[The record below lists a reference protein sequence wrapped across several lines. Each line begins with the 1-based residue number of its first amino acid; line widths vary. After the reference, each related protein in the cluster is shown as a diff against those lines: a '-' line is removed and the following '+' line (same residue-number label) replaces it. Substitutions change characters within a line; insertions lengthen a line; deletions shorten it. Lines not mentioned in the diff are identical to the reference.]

1 MARVQPSSLITSIS
15 GSTCHH
21 DGTYF
26 ATNKQTGKVYA
37 AKRCFSSDKP
47 MTEAQKAQQVKFG
60 SKAKCASAWWSKNK
74 PSQANPNG
82 TEAYQLIQR
91 AFKGQHKTGNIFAY
105 MRSLITADNK
115 VMIGD
120 LDITGGVKPG
130 GSTTEGGGGQ
140 KPGGDGEVDA

>member
-47 MTEAQKAQQVKFG
+47 MTEAQKEQQVKFG
-60 SKAKCASAWWSKNK
+60 SKAKFASAWWSKNK

-130 GSTTEGGGGQ
+130 GSTTEGGGGR
-140 KPGGDGEVDA
+140 KPGGEVET

>member
-47 MTEAQKAQQVKFG
+47 MTEAQKEQQVKFG
-60 SKAKCASAWWSKNK
+60 SKAKFASAWWSKNK

-130 GSTTEGGGGQ
+130 GSTTEGCGGQ
-140 KPGGDGEVDA
+140 KPGGEVET

>member
-26 ATNKQTGKVYA
+26 ATTKQTGKVYA

-47 MTEAQKAQQVKFG
+47 MTEAQKEQQVKFG
-60 SKAKCASAWWSKNK
+60 SKAKFASAWWSKNK

-130 GSTTEGGGGQ
+130 GSTTEGGGGGQ
-140 KPGGDGEVDA
+140 KPGGEVDA

>member
-47 MTEAQKAQQVKFG
+47 MTEAQKEQQVKFG
-60 SKAKCASAWWSKNK
+60 SKAKFASAWWSKNK

-130 GSTTEGGGGQ
+130 GSTTDGGGQ
-140 KPGGDGEVDA
+140 KPGGEVDA

>member
-26 ATNKQTGKVYA
+26 ATNTQTGKVYA

-47 MTEAQKAQQVKFG
+47 MTEAQKEQQVKFG
-60 SKAKCASAWWSKNK
+60 SKAKFASAWWSKNK
-74 PSQANPNG
+74 PSQENPNG

-140 KPGGDGEVDA
+140 KPGGEVET

>member
-1 MARVQPSSLITSIS
+1 MARVETSSLITSIS
-15 GSTCHH
+15 GSTCRH

-47 MTEAQKAQQVKFG
+47 MTEAQMAQQVKFG
-60 SKAKCASAWWSKNK
+60 SKAKFASVWWIKNK
-74 PSQANPNG
+74 PSKENPNG
-82 TEAYQLIQR
+82 TESYQLILR
-91 AFKGQHKTGNIFAY
+91 AFKGQHKIGNIFAY

-120 LDITGGVKPG
+120 IDLTGGVVSGGNSSG
-130 GSTTEGGGGQ
+130 GSQNPPSEIE
-140 KPGGDGEVDA
+140 P

>member
-47 MTEAQKAQQVKFG
+47 MTEAQKEQQVKLG
-60 SKAKCASAWWSKNK
+60 SKAKFASAWWSKNK

-140 KPGGDGEVDA
+140 KPGGEVET

>member
-47 MTEAQKAQQVKFG
+47 MTEAQKEQQVKFG
-60 SKAKCASAWWSKNK
+60 SKAKFASAWWSKNK

-130 GSTTEGGGGQ
+130 GSTTEGGGGGQ
-140 KPGGDGEVDA
+140 KPGGEVDA

>member
-47 MTEAQKAQQVKFG
+47 MTEAQKEQQVKF
-60 SKAKCASAWWSKNK
+60 ASAWWSKNK

-130 GSTTEGGGGQ
+130 GSTTEGGGGGQ
-140 KPGGDGEVDA
+140 KPCGEVDA

>member
-47 MTEAQKAQQVKFG
+47 MTEAQKEQQVKFG
-60 SKAKCASAWWSKNK
+60 SKAKFASAWWSKNK

-115 VMIGD
+115 VMNGD

-140 KPGGDGEVDA
+140 KPGGEVET

>member
-37 AKRCFSSDKP
+37 AKRCFSRDKP
-47 MTEAQKAQQVKFG
+47 MTEAQKEQQVKFG
-60 SKAKCASAWWSKNK
+60 SKAKFASAWWSKNK

-140 KPGGDGEVDA
+140 KPGGEVET

>member
-47 MTEAQKAQQVKFG
+47 MTEAQKEQQVKFG
-60 SKAKCASAWWSKNK
+60 SKAKFASAWWSKNK

-130 GSTTEGGGGQ
+130 GSTTEGGGSQ
-140 KPGGDGEVDA
+140 KPGGEVET

>member
-15 GSTCHH
+15 GSTCDH

-47 MTEAQKAQQVKFG
+47 MTEAQKEQQVKFG
-60 SKAKCASAWWSKNK
+60 SKAKFASAWWSKNK

-140 KPGGDGEVDA
+140 KPGGEVET

>member
-47 MTEAQKAQQVKFG
+47 MTEAQKEQQVKFG
-60 SKAKCASAWWSKNK
+60 SKAKFASAWWSKNK
-74 PSQANPNG
+74 PSKANPDG
-82 TEAYQLIQR
+82 TEAYQLVQR

-105 MRSLITADNK
+105 MRTLITADNK

-130 GSTTEGGGGQ
+130 GSTTEGGGSSSGN
-140 KPGGDGEVDA
+140 PGEVDG

>member
-47 MTEAQKAQQVKFG
+47 MTEAQKEQQVKFG
-60 SKAKCASAWWSKNK
+60 SKAKFASAWWSKNK

-120 LDITGGVKPG
+120 LDITGGVTPG

-140 KPGGDGEVDA
+140 KPGGEVET

>member
-47 MTEAQKAQQVKFG
+47 MTEAQKEQQVKFG
-60 SKAKCASAWWSKNK
+60 SKAKFASAWWRKNK

-82 TEAYQLIQR
+82 TKAYLLIQR

-120 LDITGGVKPG
+120 PDLTGGVKPG
-130 GSTTEGGGGQ
+130 GSTTEGGGGGQ
-140 KPGGDGEVDA
+140 KPGGEVDA

>member
-47 MTEAQKAQQVKFG
+47 MTEAQKEQQVKFG
-60 SKAKCASAWWSKNK
+60 SKAKFASAWWSKNK
-74 PSQANPNG
+74 PSQENPNG

-140 KPGGDGEVDA
+140 KPGGEVET

>member
-1 MARVQPSSLITSIS
+1 MARVQTSSLITSIS

-26 ATNKQTGKVYA
+26 ATNKQTGRVYA

-47 MTEAQKAQQVKFG
+47 MTEAQKEQQVKFG
-60 SKAKCASAWWSKNK
+60 SKAKFASAWWSKNK
-74 PSQANPNG
+74 PSKANPDG
-82 TEAYQLIQR
+82 TEAYQLVQR

-105 MRSLITADNK
+105 MRTLITADNK

-130 GSTTEGGGGQ
+130 GSTTEGGGSGTT
-140 KPGGDGEVDA
+140 GGEVDG

>member
-47 MTEAQKAQQVKFG
+47 MTEAQKEQQVKFG
-60 SKAKCASAWWSKNK
+60 SKAKFASAWWSKNK

-120 LDITGGVKPG
+120 LDLTGGVKPG
-130 GSTTEGGGGQ
+130 GSTTEGGGGGQ
-140 KPGGDGEVDA
+140 KPGGEVDA

>member
-1 MARVQPSSLITSIS
+1 MARVETSSLITSIS
-15 GSTCHH
+15 GSTCRH

-47 MTEAQKAQQVKFG
+47 MTEAQMAQQVKFG
-60 SKAKCASAWWSKNK
+60 SKAKFASAWWSKNK
-74 PSQANPNG
+74 PSEENPNG

-105 MRSLITADNK
+105 MRSLITDDNK

-120 LDITGGVKPG
+120 IDLTGGVVSG
-130 GSTTEGGGGQ
+130 GESGGGQNPGGGG
-140 KPGGDGEVDA
+140 EVEG

>member
-1 MARVQPSSLITSIS
+1 MARVETSSLITSIS
-15 GSTCHH
+15 GSTCRH
-21 DGTYF
+21 DSTYF

-47 MTEAQKAQQVKFG
+47 MTEAQMAQQVKFG
-60 SKAKCASAWWSKNK
+60 SKAKFASAWWSKNK
-74 PSQANPNG
+74 PSDENPNG

-105 MRSLITADNK
+105 MRSLITDDNK

-120 LDITGGVKPG
+120 IDLTGGVSSGSESGGQTPG
-130 GSTTEGGGGQ
+130 GS
-140 KPGGDGEVDA
+140 GEVEA

>member
-47 MTEAQKAQQVKFG
+47 MTEAQKEQQVKFG
-60 SKAKCASAWWSKNK
+60 SKAKFASAWWSKNK

-140 KPGGDGEVDA
+140 KPGGEVET

>member
-47 MTEAQKAQQVKFG
+47 MTEAQKEQQVKFG
-60 SKAKCASAWWSKNK
+60 SKAKFASAWWSKNK
-74 PSQANPNG
+74 PSKANPDG
-82 TEAYQLIQR
+82 TEAYQLVQR

-105 MRSLITADNK
+105 MRTLITADNK

-130 GSTTEGGGGQ
+130 GSTTEGGGSGSTGN
-140 KPGGDGEVDA
+140 PGEVDG

>member
-47 MTEAQKAQQVKFG
+47 MTEAQKEQQVKFG
-60 SKAKCASAWWSKNK
+60 SKAKFASAWWSKNK

-120 LDITGGVKPG
+120 LDLTGGVKPG
-130 GSTTEGGGGQ
+130 G
-140 KPGGDGEVDA
+140 EVDA

>member
-47 MTEAQKAQQVKFG
+47 MTEAQKEQQVKFG
-60 SKAKCASAWWSKNK
+60 SKAKFASAWWSKNK

-140 KPGGDGEVDA
+140 KPDGEVET

>member
-47 MTEAQKAQQVKFG
+47 ITEAQKEQQVKFG
-60 SKAKCASAWWSKNK
+60 SKAKFASAWWSKNK

-140 KPGGDGEVDA
+140 KPGGEVET

>member
-15 GSTCHH
+15 SSTCHH

-47 MTEAQKAQQVKFG
+47 MTEAQKEQQVKFG
-60 SKAKCASAWWSKNK
+60 SKAKFASAWWSKNK

-140 KPGGDGEVDA
+140 KPGGEVET

>member
-47 MTEAQKAQQVKFG
+47 MTEAQKEQQVKFG
-60 SKAKCASAWWSKNK
+60 SKAKFASAWWSKNK

-130 GSTTEGGGGQ
+130 GSTTEGDGGQ
-140 KPGGDGEVDA
+140 KPGGEVET

>member
-15 GSTCHH
+15 GSTYHH

-47 MTEAQKAQQVKFG
+47 MTEAQKEQQVKFG
-60 SKAKCASAWWSKNK
+60 SKAKFASAWWSKNK

-140 KPGGDGEVDA
+140 KPGGEVET

>member
-1 MARVQPSSLITSIS
+1 MARVETSSLITSIS
-15 GSTCHH
+15 GSTCRH

-47 MTEAQKAQQVKFG
+47 MTEAQMAQQVKFG
-60 SKAKCASAWWSKNK
+60 SKAKFASAWWSKNK
-74 PSQANPNG
+74 PSDENPNG

-105 MRSLITADNK
+105 MRSLITDDNK

-120 LDITGGVKPG
+120 IDLTGGVSS
-130 GSTTEGGGGQ
+130 GSESGGGQ
-140 KPGGDGEVDA
+140 TPGDSGEVEA

>member
-1 MARVQPSSLITSIS
+1 MARVETSSLITSIS
-15 GSTCHH
+15 GSTCRH

-47 MTEAQKAQQVKFG
+47 MTEALMAQQVKFG
-60 SKAKCASAWWSKNK
+60 SKAKFASAWWSKNK
-74 PSQANPNG
+74 PSKESPNG
-82 TEAYQLIQR
+82 TESYQLIQR
-91 AFKGQHKTGNIFAY
+91 AFKGQHKIGNIFAY

-120 LDITGGVKPG
+120 IDITGGVVSGG
-130 GSTTEGGGGQ
+130 GSGGSQNPGGGG
-140 KPGGDGEVDA
+140 EMEA

>member
-26 ATNKQTGKVYA
+26 ANNKQTGKVYA

-47 MTEAQKAQQVKFG
+47 MTEAQKEQQVKFG
-60 SKAKCASAWWSKNK
+60 SKAKFASAWWSKNK

-140 KPGGDGEVDA
+140 KPGGEVET